1 MVESTRRRRRR
12 RRATA
17 MTTDLQL
24 RLALI
29 SLRMIVFILF
39 QVTIL
44 PQTVATILNHLNQ
57 TKCAT
62 TRVWKGAKKS
72 GDKKRI

>member
-1 MVESTRRRRRR
+1 
-12 RRATA
+12 

-44 PQTVATILNHLNQ
+44 PQTENVGVREDAM
-57 TKCAT
+57 
-62 TRVWKGAKKS
+62 RV
-72 GDKKRI
+72 